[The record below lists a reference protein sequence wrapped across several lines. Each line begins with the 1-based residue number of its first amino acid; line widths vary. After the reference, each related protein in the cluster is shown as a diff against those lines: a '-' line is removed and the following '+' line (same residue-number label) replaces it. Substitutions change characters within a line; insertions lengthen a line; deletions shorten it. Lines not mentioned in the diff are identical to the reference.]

1 RRTGWRRWTGCGSG
15 NHGTGWRQKH
25 LPFTTAS
32 PPKRRKT
39 IRIGACIPPAG
50 VLAEAR
56 EAGASRALGCPAPFR
71 VATGGRLADM
81 RDETLGGMTAMTD
94 AIELLRSDHDELRR
108 LLSALE
114 TDSGGLGAQ
123 LVMATSGHEAIEEQ
137 YFWPLVRRRV
147 QNGPRLADLAVSQ
160 EQDVKRLLDL
170 LEKSGEDAVL
180 LRQVITTTRAHIDFE
195 ETQVWPGA
203 QLALSEQELGDL
215 GAQLEQAKRLAPTR
229 PHPHMPCTPEVLKV
243 AAPIAGAADRIRDA
257 LGGRHRD

>member
-1 RRTGWRRWTGCGSG
+1 
-15 NHGTGWRQKH
+15 
-25 LPFTTAS
+25 
-32 PPKRRKT
+32 
-39 IRIGACIPPAG
+39 
-50 VLAEAR
+50 
-56 EAGASRALGCPAPFR
+56 
-71 VATGGRLADM
+71 
-81 RDETLGGMTAMTD
+81 MTAMTD
-94 AIELLRSDHDELRR
+94 AIELLRCDHDEVRR

-114 TDSGGLGAQ
+114 IGPAEGGPVSQ
-123 LVMATSGHEAIEEQ
+123 LVIVASGHEAIEEQ